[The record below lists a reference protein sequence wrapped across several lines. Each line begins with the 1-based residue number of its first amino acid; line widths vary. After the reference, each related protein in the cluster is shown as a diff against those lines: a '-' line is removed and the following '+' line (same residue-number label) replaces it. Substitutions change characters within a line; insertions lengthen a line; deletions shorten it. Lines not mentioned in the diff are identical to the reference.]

1 MRFVPQTFVLL
12 LTIPSLQSFLP
23 ARQPQTRCK
32 AKPAFVAT
40 CGEITDGG
48 GAFADA
54 SCDATG
60 AARVYDATK
69 STVTTPNDASC
80 CKAKPAF
87 VATCGE
93 ITDGGGAFADASCDA
108 TGAARVY
115 DATKSATTTPND
127 ANCCKA
133 SKPTTLIETVDTTF
147 HDQLNASNITAALDT
162 LKTLLAE
169 TKNTTQSSGGASGQ
183 TTATTVVTAAKTTA
197 KLLLL
202 VTNLEEV
209 ALLPD
214 STPTRRRQIAD
225 LASAAIFNIIA
236 EEDGATRATYD
247 NDAIF
252 SSSTA
257 IVSAVVEGTKEA
269 GANLTTVT
277 SRALLETVSSIL
289 RATSRPR
296 QQIGAAFD
304 RRTVVDTVEALAGAT
319 ERSTVVARS
328 ISFTRRSIP
337 VGNGADGNTGIML
350 SAYEKSGGAS
360 YDVRLETSDPNG
372 LALPSRVRISSF
384 AVNSEDNGD
393 GNRGGDVYIFQYGQ
407 TTNPFSAAAAS
418 DVVTVR
424 VDRNEVVAGVGASL
438 NYRRLLSNNSS
449 PTSSSP
455 AGNLTIE
462 MFPRNTNTTNTDECT
477 AVFSVK
483 AKGSRGLENMMSDA
497 CARWDG
503 SSFLPTDGCRLSNV
517 SMDEEEWSISCD
529 CAVDQKDMNDGV
541 TMSLI
546 GYTFDR

>member
-93 ITDGGGAFADASCDA
+93 ITDGGRAFADASCDA

-133 SKPTTLIETVDTTF
+133 SKPITLIETNTTF

-169 TKNTTQSSGGASGQ
+169 TKNTTQSSGGTSGQ
-183 TTATTVVTAAKTTA
+183 TTATTVVTAAETTA

-236 EEDGATRATYD
+236 EEDGAKRATDD

-269 GANLTTVT
+269 GENLTTVT

-337 VGNGADGNTGIML
+337 VGNGADGDTGIML
-350 SAYEKSGGAS
+350 SAYEKGGGGF
-360 YDVRLETSDPNG
+360 ETSDPNG

-384 AVNSEDNGD
+384 AVNSEDNGG
-393 GNRGGDVYIFQYGQ
+393 GNRGGDAYIFQYGQ
-407 TTNPFSAAAAS
+407 TANPFSTAAAS

-424 VDRNEVVAGVGASL
+424 VDRNEVVTGVGSSL
-438 NYRRLLSNNSS
+438 NSRRFLSNTSS

-483 AKGSRGLENMMSDA
+483 AKGSRGLENVMSDA
-497 CARWDG
+497 CARWNG
-503 SSFLPTDGCRLSNV
+503 SSFLPIDGCRLSNV

-529 CAVDQKDMNDGV
+529 CAVDQKDLKDGV

>member
-1 MRFVPQTFVLL
+1 LRFVPQTFVLL

-69 STVTTPNDASC
+69 S
-80 CKAKPAF
+80 
-87 VATCGE
+87 
-93 ITDGGGAFADASCDA
+93 
-108 TGAARVY
+108 
-115 DATKSATTTPND
+115 ATTTPND

-133 SKPTTLIETVDTTF
+133 SKPITLIETNTTF

-169 TKNTTQSSGGASGQ
+169 TKNTTQSSGGTSGQ
-183 TTATTVVTAAKTTA
+183 TTATAVVTAAETTA

-236 EEDGATRATYD
+236 EEDGATRATDD

-252 SSSTA
+252 STSTA

-350 SAYEKSGGAS
+350 SAYEKGGGGF
-360 YDVRLETSDPNG
+360 ETSDPNG

-384 AVNSEDNGD
+384 AVNSEDNGG
-393 GNRGGDVYIFQYGQ
+393 GNRGGDAYIFQYGQ
-407 TTNPFSAAAAS
+407 TANPFSAAAAS

-424 VDRNEVVAGVGASL
+424 VDRNEVVTGVGASL
-438 NYRRLLSNNSS
+438 NSRRFLSNTSS

-483 AKGSRGLENMMSDA
+483 AKGSRGLENVMSDA
-497 CARWDG
+497 CARWNG
-503 SSFLPTDGCRLSNV
+503 SSFLPIDGCRLSNV

-529 CAVDQKDMNDGV
+529 CAVDQKDLKDGV